1 VAPVAWAPD
10 RRVLYGALVSQTPAA
25 GSNSPFG
32 QNPAGLFLA
41 EPADAPGR
49 PFNATPALAPLWWPG
64 GRIMAV
70 GQPSGQDTGLR
81 LRALDE
87 QGGAKDVAT
96 IDVPAPGPTG
106 YGVRW
111 DLAHRRALVVTNR
124 ASGDGPT
131 HDYWLLDFGW
141 GGNP

>member
-1 VAPVAWAPD
+1 M
-10 RRVLYGALVSQTPAA
+10 YGALASQTPASGA
-25 GSNSPFG
+25 NSLFS

-49 PFNATPALAPLWWPG
+49 PFNATPALAPVWWSD
-64 GRIMAV
+64 GRILAV
-70 GQPSGQDTGLR
+70 SPAGGQDTGLR
-81 LRALDE
+81 LRALDQ
-87 QGGAKDVAT
+87 QGGVQDVAT
-96 IDVPAPGPTG
+96 IDVPAPGPTA

-124 ASGDGPT
+124 TSSDGPS

>member
-1 VAPVAWAPD
+1 VFF
-10 RRVLYGALVSQTPAA
+10 GALASQTPAA
-25 GSNSPFG
+25 GSSSLFS

-41 EPADAPGR
+41 APADAPGR
-49 PFNATPALAPLWWPG
+49 PFHATPALAPVWWPD

-70 GQPSGQDTGLR
+70 GPPSGNDTGLR
-81 LRALDE
+81 LRVLDQ
-87 QGGAKDVAT
+87 QGGVQDVAT
-96 IDVPAPGPTG
+96 IDVPAPGPTA

-111 DLAHRRALVVTNR
+111 DLAHRRALVVTDR